1 MLINTIWPKWKEK
14 KTQSE
19 SAFLILRMGYIII
32 THTLNHIQTHRNR
45 QTHTETHTDTIRQK
59 QRVRQ
64 RERERSRVLVLGII
78 ATSYLVAATLCNR

>member
-1 MLINTIWPKWKEK
+1 MERKK

-64 RERERSRVLVLGII
+64 REREREREREIHSVGVGNHSHLLFGSSNFV
-78 ATSYLVAATLCNR
+78 